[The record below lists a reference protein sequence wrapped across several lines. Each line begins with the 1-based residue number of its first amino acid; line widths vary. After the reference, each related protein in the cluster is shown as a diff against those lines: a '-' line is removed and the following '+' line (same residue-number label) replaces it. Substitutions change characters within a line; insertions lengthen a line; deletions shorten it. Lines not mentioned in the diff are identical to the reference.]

1 MGGIQA
7 VAHSYSQVA
16 VAHSKPLRFYLTQ
29 ATLTG
34 DVGRKTHL
42 QPRLRGQ
49 EQNLRE
55 KHLLTFNHQQHQP
68 TFTNGRT
75 PDGLLNQ

>member
-49 EQNLRE
+49 EQNLPRLHIGSLGPRNMGACKGGSE
-55 KHLLTFNHQQHQP
+55 
-68 TFTNGRT
+68 
-75 PDGLLNQ
+75 